1 MTLDIGLIPTLNFES
16 ADHVVADQRYCDIVL
31 SRKQRISFPVVGPLS
46 CYVTLSSRS
55 VAVPQHK
62 SADHGFPSIYIQH
75 SEPAPRST
83 NDPANQAFDL
93 KIGKTIRGLVLEILS
108 HERKILVET
117 FLETENT
124 SMKSSKPE
132 PSRRPSA
139 TASPKKVGKPAD
151 THGARLT
158 VQQKVDLVTAPGI
171 TQTPERRVKAVK
183 DLGEGSK
190 AAQQAMESLR
200 KQGLVDRSKVK
211 ESPQEQSLVGRPKA
225 NDIDISKSADTKT
238 SEYEETET
246 SKSESETSESK
257 SESEAPKQEPK
268 ARKTR
273 GIAQKRVS
281 RSKDTESSDPKVRA
295 SKTGRDAG
303 RSTRLVDKP
312 VKTSKALLDV
322 YDLGESED
330 EAWDMPVYQKA
341 PRHHRN

>member
-1 MTLDIGLIPTLNFES
+1 ME
-16 ADHVVADQRYCDIVL
+16 A
-31 SRKQRISFPVVGPLS
+31 
-46 CYVTLSSRS
+46 
-55 VAVPQHK
+55 
-62 SADHGFPSIYIQH
+62 
-75 SEPAPRST
+75 
-83 NDPANQAFDL
+83 
-93 KIGKTIRGLVLEILS
+93 
-108 HERKILVET
+108 

-132 PSRRPSA
+132 PGRRPSA

-158 VQQKVDLVTAPGI
+158 LKQKVDLVTAPGVI
-171 TQTPERRVKAVK
+171 QTPERRVKAVK
-183 DLGEGSK
+183 DLRQGSK
-190 AAQQAMESLR
+190 AAQQAMESLHE
-200 KQGLVDRSKVK
+200 QGLVERSKAK
-211 ESPQEQSLVGRPKA
+211 ESPRRQYLAQRSKA
-225 NDIDISKSADTKT
+225 NDIDSSKPADTKT
-238 SEYEETET
+238 SEYENTET

-257 SESEAPKQEPK
+257 SESESSKQEPK
-268 ARKTR
+268 APKTR
-273 GIAQKRVS
+273 GIARKKVS

-341 PRHHRN
+341 PRYHRN